1 VACSTFDGQVVR
13 QESQIRDLT
22 DQFVCLRIVQGNGL
36 DLGQFQFDY
45 DLTFA
50 AFFMN
55 ADRTIYGRFGTRSTD
70 KDAARD
76 ISVEGFR
83 AALRAALELHK
94 NYPRNKSAL
103 AGKQG
108 RPARFKVPEEF
119 PSLKDRYTANID
131 YADKPARSCIH
142 CHMVRDA
149 DRRLIRETQKFVPDE
164 SLYPWPMP
172 NEVGLTLDPRE
183 KAKVI
188 SVRPGST
195 AARDGFASGD
205 EILFLDGQPMVSIAD
220 VQWVLQNAKE
230 PASLKASVRRGNKTV
245 SLPLTL
251 EKGWRKHSN
260 VSWRPTSWDLR
271 RMALG
276 GMFLED
282 LTDEERRAANL
293 NNAQMALRAKHVGEY
308 GEHALAKKAGL
319 QKDDI
324 VTSFDGKT
332 DRMTESELFGYV
344 LQNKE
349 PGARLR
355 VTVLRGQEKINFDLP
370 VP

>member
-36 DLGQFQFDY
+36 DLSQFQFDY

-55 ADRTIYGRFGTRSTD
+55 ADRTIYGRFGSRSTD

-83 AALRAALELHK
+83 AALSAALELHK

-108 RPARFKVPEEF
+108 LPVRFKVPEEF
-119 PSLKDRYTANID
+119 PSLKDRYTATID
-131 YADKPARSCIH
+131 YSDKPARSCIH

-149 DRRLIRETQKFVPDE
+149 DRRLIRETQKFIADE

-172 NEVGLTLDPRE
+172 DEIGLSLDPKE
-183 KAKVI
+183 KAKVKA
-188 SVRPGST
+188 VRPGST
-195 AARDGFASGD
+195 AARDGFSSGD
-205 EILFLDGQPMVSIAD
+205 EILFLEGQPIVSIAD
-220 VQWVLQNAKE
+220 VQWVLQNAAE
-230 PASLKASVRRGNKTV
+230 PARLKASVRRRGKTLD
-245 SLPLTL
+245 LPLTL
-251 EKGWRKHSN
+251 GKGWRKHTN

-282 LTDEERRAANL
+282 LPEDERRAANL
-293 NNAQMALRAKHVGEY
+293 DSTQMALRAKHVGEY
-308 GEHALAKKAGL
+308 GEHAVAKKAGL
-319 QKDDI
+319 RKDDI
-324 VTSFDGKT
+324 VIGFDGT
-332 DRMTESELFGYV
+332 TNRMTESELFGYV
-344 LQNKE
+344 LQNKV
-349 PGARLR
+349 PGARLP
-355 VTVLRGQEKINFDLP
+355 VSILRGTEKLSIDLP